1 MNSSLSLD
9 RDFAIRRIM
18 IAIDDGEMSV
28 LRFGEKDAPPLL
40 FGHANGF
47 CASAYRQMFEAL
59 GGRFDIFGVD
69 LRGFGA
75 TMLPAD
81 PDRHRS
87 MNVFAKDIRALVPA
101 LAKRFGT
108 TQKWVL
114 AGHSLGGV
122 TMMLAAEG
130 RDDVAALKLI
140 EPAAM
145 PRSWTLLTKT
155 PIWPMIARK
164 MPLVRAARGR
174 RASWPDRDSVLLSY
188 SKKPFFSTFANGALE
203 DYLADGLRDEAD
215 KVVLSCSPQWEAAT
229 FAGHAHDF
237 WGAAANAPAPVSVM
251 AAVHPTTTVPPSS
264 LRGLEKRG
272 ARVVAVNGVSHLIPF
287 EKPALAAEF
296 LAET

>member
-1 MNSSLSLD
+1 
-9 RDFAIRRIM
+9 M
-18 IAIDDGEMSV
+18 IAIGDGEMSV
-28 LRFGEKDAPPLL
+28 LRYGAKDAPPLL

-75 TMLPAD
+75 SRLPAD
-81 PDRHRS
+81 PERHRS
-87 MNVFAKDIRALVPA
+87 MNVFAEDIRALVPA
-101 LAKRFGT
+101 LAQRFGIT
-108 TQKWVL
+108 RKWVL
-114 AGHSLGGV
+114 AGHSLGGA
-122 TMMLAAEG
+122 TMMLAAAG
-130 RDDVAALKLI
+130 RNDVAALRLI

-155 PIWPMIARK
+155 PVWPMIARK

-174 RASWPDRDSVLLSY
+174 RASWPDRNSVLSSY
-188 SKKPFFSTFANGALE
+188 AKKPFFSTFANGVLE
-203 DYLADGLRDEAD
+203 DYLADGLREEAN

-237 WGAAANAPAPVSVM
+237 WGAVAKSPAPVSAL
-251 AAVHPTTTVPPSS
+251 AASHPTTTVPPGSI
-264 LRGLEKRG
+264 RNLERRG
-272 ARVVAVNGVSHLIPF
+272 ARVVALEGVSHLIPF

-296 LAET
+296 LAKA